1 MAQAVGL
8 IEVYGLVAAFAACDA
23 GCKAAD
29 VTVEPFDKNKPKN
42 PAKSMDLH
50 NNSVGYSLGI
60 KAIENEWSDEEL
72 LKNVIK
78 AADDGILQIGL

>member
-1 MAQAVGL
+1 M
-8 IEVYGLVAAFAACDA
+8 DA
-23 GCKAAD
+23 GKNSNLAEEYGNAH
-29 VTVEPFDKNKPKN
+29 ENKPKN
-42 PAKSMDLH
+42 PAKSMDLN

-60 KAIENEWSDEEL
+60 KAIENGWSDEDL

>member
-1 MAQAVGL
+1 M
-8 IEVYGLVAAFAACDA
+8 DA
-23 GCKAAD
+23 GKNSNLSEEYGNAH
-29 VTVEPFDKNKPKN
+29 ENKPKN
-42 PAKSMDLH
+42 PAKSMDLN

-60 KAIENEWSDEEL
+60 KAIENEWSDEDL